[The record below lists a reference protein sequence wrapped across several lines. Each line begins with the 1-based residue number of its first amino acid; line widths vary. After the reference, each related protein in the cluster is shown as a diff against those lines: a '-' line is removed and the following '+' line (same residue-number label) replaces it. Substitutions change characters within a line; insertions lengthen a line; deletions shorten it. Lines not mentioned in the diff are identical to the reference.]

1 MRPFVARRLRFL
13 LPLTL
18 AFAPMLAACKDDKPQ
33 AVAEAPKTPTP
44 VPSDLVFNDFLPQGA
59 TGAGIGVRDASVD
72 GALAAAAGGDP
83 NDPAEAE
90 GAEKFK
96 VVEAGADPKAVRR
109 YQFANKTEK
118 RTLTIRQSMS
128 QGGRAQ
134 EQPALAMTVE
144 FAVKEAK
151 GKVTKFEMKVV
162 KVDLADKDK
171 LDPRM
176 VAQAAQE
183 LNMFTGLAATF
194 DVSQTGEVGEV
205 AMSGTDKMQREGA
218 AEMLQALQQF
228 VELILAPLP
237 AAPIGVG
244 AKWEGTQTLREGGI
258 EQTAK
263 RTLELKELSEGGAT
277 IVSTLE
283 KKVPKRAI
291 PDPRMPKG
299 STMELDGTG
308 TYTYAVRF
316 DKIATKVVGDQTNT
330 VKIEVI
336 DPQSKEKKNLVQE
349 VKIKHVMDAP
359 GANTAPAT
367 SAKPAA
373 SH

>member
-1 MRPFVARRLRFL
+1 LAVALS
-13 LPLTL
+13 PV
-18 AFAPMLAACKDDKPQ
+18 AMLAACNEKDKTQ
-33 AVAEAPKTPTP
+33 AVPDTPKSATP

-59 TGAGIGVRDASVD
+59 TGAGLGVRGGDGGLD
-72 GALAAAAGGDP
+72 GALASASGGEP
-83 NDPAEAE
+83 GAEPTE
-90 GAEKFK
+90 NAEKFK
-96 VVEAGADPKAVRR
+96 VLEQGAEPRAVRK
-109 YQFANKTEK
+109 YQFAGNKPEK

-128 QGGRAQ
+128 QGGRGQ

-144 FAVKEAK
+144 FVVKESKPKA
-151 GKVTKFEMKVV
+151 TKFEMKVV

-171 LDPRM
+171 VDPRM

-183 LNMFTGLAATF
+183 FAAFAGLAATF
-194 DVSQTGEVGEV
+194 DVAPNGEVGEV
-205 AMSGTDKMQREGA
+205 AMSGTDKMQKEGA
-218 AEMLQALQQF
+218 PEMLQALQQF

-237 AAPIGVG
+237 TTAIGVG

-263 RTLELKELSEGGAT
+263 RTLELKELTEGGAT

-283 KKVPKRAI
+283 KKVPRRAI

-316 DKIATKVVGDQTNT
+316 DRIATKVAGDQTNT
-330 VKIEVI
+330 VKIEVL
-336 DPQSKEKKNLVQE
+336 DPKSKEKKNLEQI
-349 VKIKHVMDAP
+349 VKIKHVLE
-359 GANTAPAT
+359 
-367 SAKPAA
+367 SAGGGGGGGSKPAA
-373 SH
+373 SGSAK